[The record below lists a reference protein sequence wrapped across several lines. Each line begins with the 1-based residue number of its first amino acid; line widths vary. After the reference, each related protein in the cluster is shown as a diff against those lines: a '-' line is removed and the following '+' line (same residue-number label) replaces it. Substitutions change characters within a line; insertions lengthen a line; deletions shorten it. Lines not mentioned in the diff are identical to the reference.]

1 MKNIALAVGTLLH
14 TVIYGPLE
22 AMGYTHPLHP
32 ALVHLTIGP
41 IVAAFFF
48 DYLGWIFK
56 KPLLQTTARY
66 NLVFAFPA
74 FLVTGLVGM
83 ADWSA
88 RYQVVSFNATGN
100 PVMFAFGMKFILSGV
115 LLVLFIAA
123 YFLFKRTPESHPA
136 RHACYLLLFLD
147 VIGLGFYG
155 GNVIY
160 G

>member
-14 TVIYGPLE
+14 TIIYGPLE
-22 AMGYTHPLHP
+22 AVGYTHPLHP
-32 ALVHLTIGP
+32 ILVHLTIGP

-48 DYLGWIFK
+48 DYIGWIFK
-56 KPLLQTTARY
+56 KPLLQTAARY

-74 FLVTGLVGM
+74 FLLAGCAGL

-88 RYQVVSFNATGN
+88 RYQVVSFNPAGN

-115 LLVLFIAA
+115 LLVLFVAT
-123 YFLFKRTPESHPA
+123 YLVFRRTSESHPVRRA
-136 RHACYLLLFLD
+136 FYLLLLLN
-147 VIGLGFYG
+147 VVGLGFYG